1 MECLRCMEMIS
12 EYLDRE
18 LSTSEYQD
26 MRAHLDECMDC
37 RNTMNELTLLREATK
52 MSIESISVPLD
63 LTDKIIMSILAE
75 KHRTAKNQ
83 RVTSILLILLSSPL
97 LIVLTRTFSSI
108 FYLIYATGT
117 VFWRS
122 SMTLLTVESPWL
134 MLSLGILSV
143 IGISMGAFVIKN
155 LISDFE
161 FNEVFQ

>member
-1 MECLRCMEMIS
+1 MECLQCMERIS

-26 MRAHLDECMDC
+26 MQAHLDECTDC

-52 MSIESISVPLD
+52 LSIESIPVPLD

-83 RVTSILLILLSSPL
+83 WFTSILLILLASPL
-97 LIVLTRTFSSI
+97 LIVLTHTFFSV

-122 SMTLLTVESPWL
+122 LMTLLTVVSPWL

-143 IGISMGAFVIKN
+143 IGITMGTLVIKN